1 MSTATAT
8 LPLRRRFDRQL
19 LRWESRLETQTGDR
33 YIPLSVAVVLGTL
46 LATAGLARVD
56 SLAAGADLA
65 GYTQALWLLGEGYQP
80 EVTVFDG
87 NHVVELHWSVILY
100 PLVPLSLLLDGAR
113 LLVLV
118 QSIALSLAVL
128 PLWRLAR
135 SVCRLRV
142 GAATVLVLA
151 YGLHPATWTLG
162 TVDFHP
168 EALAV
173 PALITVMYAGAARRW
188 PLYWVAVALALACR
202 ADLGLMIAGLGVV
215 LLSDG
220 ERRAGL
226 WSLGVGS
233 FWSLS
238 LLLVVQ
244 PLVGDAEFA
253 GGQYASYGGSLAEVA
268 STMVRHPDL
277 VLSDLTAEDN
287 LVLLVGLLAP
297 VIFLPL
303 LAVRYLLAALPLLAL
318 YLVADASG
326 ASAVAERSALLL
338 AVVMVASTFALK
350 RVGDVGVD
358 RVFVDGRIQAAVLL
372 ASSLLFLTQSPTSP
386 YREPWGWAADETDR
400 AVLAAAERLG
410 PDVAVRASPSA
421 LVPLAERPWLYQLRP
436 ERPLTAPAASAQA
449 RAVLLVEGD
458 NRVRDEEHRQQL
470 TAGLSQLGYEVVFG
484 PRDGVTLFVRP

>member
-1 MSTATAT
+1 VSTAGA
-8 LPLRRRFDRQL
+8 LPLRRRADRQL
-19 LRWESRLETQTGDR
+19 LRWEARLETETGDR
-33 YIPLSVAVVLGTL
+33 YVPLSVAVVLGTL
-46 LATAGLARVD
+46 LATAGLARLED
-56 SLAAGADLA
+56 LSAGTDIA
-65 GYTQALWLLGEGYQP
+65 GYTQALWLLGEGYRP
-80 EVTVFDG
+80 EVTVFGG
-87 NHVVELHWSVILY
+87 NHILELHWSLVLY
-100 PLVPLSLLLDGAR
+100 LLVPLSVLLDTAR
-113 LLVLV
+113 LLVVV
-118 QSIALSLAVL
+118 QAIALGLAVL

-173 PALITVMYAGAARRW
+173 PALITVLYAGAARRW
-188 PLYWVAVALALACR
+188 VLYWVAVAVVLACR
-202 ADLGLMIAGLGVV
+202 ADLGLAVAGHGVV

-253 GGQYASYGGSLAEVA
+253 GGQYASYGGSLAEVV
-268 STMVRHPDL
+268 STMFRNPEL
-277 VLSDLTAEDN
+277 VLSDLAAEDN
-287 LVLLVGLLAP
+287 LDLIVGLLAP

-303 LAVRYLLAALPLLAL
+303 LAVRYVLAAVPLLAL
-318 YLVADASG
+318 YMVADAAG
-326 ASAVAERSALLL
+326 PSAVAERSALLL

-350 RVGDVGVD
+350 RMGDVGVD

-372 ASSLLFLTQSPTSP
+372 ASALLFLTQSPTSP
-386 YREPWGWAADETDR
+386 YREPWSWSATDADR
-400 AVLAAAERLG
+400 AVLEAVELLG
-410 PDVAVRASPSA
+410 PEVAVRASPSA

-449 RAVLLVEGD
+449 RAVLLVEDD
-458 NRVRDEEHRQQL
+458 NPVRDDEHREQL
-470 TAGLSQLGYEVVFG
+470 TTGLSQLGYEVHFG
-484 PRDGVTLFVRP
+484 PRDGVTLFLRP